1 MSLKEIREAHNDAN
15 KYACAKHPEVRLTNY
30 RIGIGRRLISAFC
43 SECDGEPE
51 NYIRR
56 SSETEKYMTG
66 QPQSAAVVSRL
77 SRKHGEMTLTTELEL
92 KKPTDAQIKE
102 TGKEFASLVM
112 GFGEQISD
120 GDLILAAQLNQVGFQ
135 PFHFNVIHGQLY
147 LNYKG
152 RTFWTSRALGAADGG
167 KSHRPMSPEEREAY
181 GLEADEVG
189 FVATVYKLNPAAP
202 DGRISFE
209 NFGRAGGSRDAKQA
223 VAKVNKA
230 EVALKR
236 AYARAMELAA
246 PLGVDMSTYIDLP
259 NGGEV
264 LDASGELIDV
274 PPYALEEPT
283 PAEPKLE
290 PKLNTDLETNLETD
304 LETDLGPV
312 SPEELRPELDL
323 RAEPE
328 PELKPRKRISA
339 QMAQEVVDR
348 INGFGITNIDV
359 FEFEEESGRE
369 AVMKMLRAGHDPEV
383 IAEAVRDSCENT
395 EELPW

>member
-1 MSLKEIREAHNDAN
+1 MSLKEIREAQNDAN
-15 KYACAKHPEVRLTNY
+15 KYACVKHPEVRLTSHRVGTN
-30 RIGIGRRLISAFC
+30 GFC
-43 SECDGEPE
+43 SECNGEPV

-92 KKPTDAQIKE
+92 KKPTDAQIKA

-246 PLGVDMSTYIDLP
+246 PLGVDMSTYIELP
-259 NGGEV
+259 SGGEI
-264 LDASGELIDV
+264 LDASGELMDV

-283 PAEPKLE
+283 PAE
-290 PKLNTDLETNLETD
+290 ETISK
-304 LETDLGPV
+304 PV

-359 FEFEEESGRE
+359 FEFEENSGRE

-383 IAEAVRDSCENT
+383 IAEAVRDSCQNT

>member
-1 MSLKEIREAHNDAN
+1 MSLKEIRKARNDAN
-15 KYACAKHPEVRLTNY
+15 KYACAKHPEVRLTSHRVGTN
-30 RIGIGRRLISAFC
+30 GFC
-43 SECDGEPE
+43 SECNGEPE

-92 KKPTDAQIKE
+92 KKPTDDQIRA

-223 VAKVNKA
+223 VAKINKA

-246 PLGVDMSTYIDLP
+246 PLGVDMSTYIELP
-259 NGGEV
+259 SGGEI
-264 LDASGELIDV
+264 LDASGELTEV

-283 PAEPKLE
+283 PTEPKLE

-304 LETDLGPV
+304 L
-312 SPEELRPELDL
+312 
-323 RAEPE
+323 E

-348 INGFGITNIDV
+348 INGFGITNIEV

-369 AVMKMLRAGHDPEV
+369 AVMKMLRAGHAPEV
-383 IAEAVRDSCENT
+383 IAEAVRDSCENI
-395 EELPW
+395 ENLPW

>member
-1 MSLKEIREAHNDAN
+1 MSLKEIREAQNDAN
-15 KYACAKHPEVRLTNY
+15 KYACAKHPEVRLANY

-43 SECDGEPE
+43 SECNGEPE

-92 KKPTDAQIKE
+92 KKPTDAQIKA
-102 TGKEFASLVM
+102 TGKEFANLVM

-246 PLGVDMSTYIDLP
+246 PLGVDMSTYIELP
-259 NGGEV
+259 SGGEI
-264 LDASGELIDV
+264 LDASGELMDV
-274 PPYALEEPT
+274 PPYVLEEST
-283 PAEPKLE
+283 PAEPEPEPTDSPTHEAMRKASDTE
-290 PKLNTDLETNLETD
+290 PKLNTGLETD
-304 LETDLGPV
+304 LE
-312 SPEELRPELDL
+312 PEL
-323 RAEPE
+323 E

-383 IAEAVRDSCENT
+383 IAEAVRDSCQNT